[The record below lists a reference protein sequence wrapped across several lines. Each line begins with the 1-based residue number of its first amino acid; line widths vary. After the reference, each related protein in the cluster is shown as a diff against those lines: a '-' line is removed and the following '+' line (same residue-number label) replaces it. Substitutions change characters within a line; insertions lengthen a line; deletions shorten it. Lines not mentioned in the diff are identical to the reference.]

1 MRPSVAVAHLIGRAC
16 GTLWTTR
23 APPGDG
29 VRAIPLPWWR
39 CTPRLLRTLCG
50 RRCGNLKSVRN
61 ERLFAA
67 GSNGRATRDALA
79 SAPLAPVRTGVDRL
93 PACAEDA
100 LCHAAR
106 SIHTPDVLWTAV
118 ADRIRDDLSPM
129 VFGAWFSTT
138 RALALDGD
146 VLEVGVPNEFTR
158 SWIEGHFSE
167 LVRKA
172 ASAADPGV
180 SVRFRVADGE
190 PEVAPVGGGALAERT
205 PAASTRVKRG
215 ARREQPEP
223 LRSKY
228 TFGSFVIGSSN
239 RFAHAAAL
247 AVAEAPGQAYNPLVI
262 YGDTGLGKTHLLQ
275 AIAHYVLMHAPGM
288 RARYVT
294 CEAFTNEFIAAIKD
308 KRMDAFKRRYREE
321 FDVLLIDDIHFLAG
335 KDGIQEEF
343 FHTFNTLHASGRQLV
358 LSSDRAPREI
368 SDLAD
373 RLRSRFEWGLLVD
386 VQPPDI
392 ETRIAILRKRVAA
405 DRVRIDDPELLP
417 AIARRVPT
425 NIRELEGA
433 LTRVLAYASLT
444 GRPASAALVRET
456 LRDLPDADRPVSVAT
471 IKQVVSDA
479 FAIPVTELESA
490 KRSQVVVAPRQ
501 LAMYLCRELTDATLP
516 AIGREFGGRDHTT
529 VLYAVQKISRR
540 LHHDRREYDQVD
552 DLIRRI
558 KRHA

>member
-1 MRPSVAVAHLIGRAC
+1 MPLDPS
-16 GTLWTTR
+16 
-23 APPGDG
+23 
-29 VRAIPLPWWR
+29 
-39 CTPRLLRTLCG
+39 
-50 RRCGNLKSVRN
+50 
-61 ERLFAA
+61 
-67 GSNGRATRDALA
+67 
-79 SAPLAPVRTGVDRL
+79 
-93 PACAEDA
+93 
-100 LCHAAR
+100 
-106 SIHTPDVLWTAV
+106 TPDLLWTAV

-146 VLEVGVPNEFTR
+146 VLQVGVPNEFTR
-158 SWIEGHFSE
+158 TWIEGHFSE

-172 ASAADPGV
+172 ATAADPGV
-180 SVRFRVADGE
+180 SVRFCVTDA
-190 PEVAPVGGGALAERT
+190 
-205 PAASTRVKRG
+205 
-215 ARREQPEP
+215 EQPAVTQP
-223 LRSKY
+223 LEQPAPSAPRPKGRRGRRPEAAEALRPKY

-275 AIAHYVLMHAPGM
+275 AIAQYVLMHAPGM

-308 KRMDAFKRRYREE
+308 KRVDAFKRRYREE
-321 FDVLLIDDIHFLAG
+321 FDVLLIDDIQFLAG
-335 KDGIQEEF
+335 KEGIQEEF

-358 LSSDRAPREI
+358 LTSDRAPREI
-368 SDLAD
+368 SELAD

-392 ETRIAILRKRVAA
+392 ETRIAILHKRVAA
-405 DRVRIDDPELLP
+405 DRVRINDPELLP

-444 GRPASAALVRET
+444 GRPASATLVRET

-471 IKQVVSDA
+471 IKRVVSEA
-479 FAIPVTELESA
+479 FGIPVNELESA

-529 VLYAVQKISRR
+529 VLYAVQKITRR

-558 KRHA
+558 KRQP

>member
-1 MRPSVAVAHLIGRAC
+1 MPVDDSS
-16 GTLWTTR
+16 
-23 APPGDG
+23 
-29 VRAIPLPWWR
+29 
-39 CTPRLLRTLCG
+39 TP
-50 RRCGNLKSVRN
+50 
-61 ERLFAA
+61 
-67 GSNGRATRDALA
+67 AL
-79 SAPLAPVRTGVDRL
+79 
-93 PACAEDA
+93 
-100 LCHAAR
+100 
-106 SIHTPDVLWTAV
+106 LWTAV
-118 ADRIRDDLSPM
+118 ADRIRNDLSPM

-138 RALALDGD
+138 RALALEGD

-158 SWIEGHFSE
+158 AWIEGHFAE
-167 LVRKA
+167 LVRRA
-172 ASAADPGV
+172 ATAADPGV
-180 SVRFRVADGE
+180 SVRFLVADGE
-190 PEVAPVGGGALAERT
+190 PVARMQLEERRERDT
-205 PAASTRVKRG
+205 GKTRPKPGKRG
-215 ARREQPEP
+215 RKTEP
-223 LRSKY
+223 AEALRSKY

-262 YGDTGLGKTHLLQ
+262 YGETGLGKTHLLQ

-288 RARYVT
+288 RARYTT
-294 CEAFTNEFIAAIKD
+294 CEAFTNEFIAAIKGN
-308 KRMDAFKRRYREE
+308 RMDDFKRRYREE
-321 FDVLLIDDIHFLAG
+321 YDVLLIDDIHFLAG

-358 LSSDRAPREI
+358 LTSDRAPREI
-368 SDLAD
+368 PDLAD

-392 ETRIAILRKRVAA
+392 ETRIAILHKRVAA

-444 GRPASAALVRET
+444 GRPASSVLVRET
-456 LRDLPDADRPVSVAT
+456 LRDLPDADTPVSVAT
-471 IKQVVSDA
+471 IKQVVSEA
-479 FAIPVTELESA
+479 FGIPLLELESA
-490 KRSQVVVAPRQ
+490 KRSQAVVAPRQ

-529 VLYAVQKISRR
+529 VLYAVQKISNR

-558 KRHA
+558 KRHG

>member
-1 MRPSVAVAHLIGRAC
+1 MPVDPS
-16 GTLWTTR
+16 
-23 APPGDG
+23 
-29 VRAIPLPWWR
+29 
-39 CTPRLLRTLCG
+39 
-50 RRCGNLKSVRN
+50 
-61 ERLFAA
+61 
-67 GSNGRATRDALA
+67 
-79 SAPLAPVRTGVDRL
+79 
-93 PACAEDA
+93 
-100 LCHAAR
+100 
-106 SIHTPDVLWTAV
+106 TPDLLWTAV

-172 ASAADPGV
+172 ATAADPGV
-180 SVRFRVADGE
+180 SVRFRVTDGE
-190 PEVAPVGGGALAERT
+190 PARATATAPSRARAGDGQAAG
-205 PAASTRVKRG
+205 AASAAG
-215 ARREQPEP
+215 APSQAEP

-308 KRMDAFKRRYREE
+308 KRVDAFKRRYREE

-335 KDGIQEEF
+335 KEGIQEEF

-392 ETRIAILRKRVAA
+392 ETRIAILHKRVAA
-405 DRVRIDDPELLP
+405 DRVRIADPELLP

-471 IKQVVSDA
+471 IKQVVSEA
-479 FAIPVTELESA
+479 FGIPVPELESA

>member
-1 MRPSVAVAHLIGRAC
+1 MPLDPS
-16 GTLWTTR
+16 
-23 APPGDG
+23 P
-29 VRAIPLPWWR
+29 
-39 CTPRLLRTLCG
+39 
-50 RRCGNLKSVRN
+50 
-61 ERLFAA
+61 
-67 GSNGRATRDALA
+67 
-79 SAPLAPVRTGVDRL
+79 
-93 PACAEDA
+93 
-100 LCHAAR
+100 
-106 SIHTPDVLWTAV
+106 PDVLWTAV

-172 ASAADPGV
+172 ASAADPAV
-180 SVRFRVADGE
+180 SVRFCVTEDEVTPVSAGE
-190 PEVAPVGGGALAERT
+190 PEQAPANGDK
-205 PAASTRVKRG
+205 PKRG
-215 ARREQPEP
+215 KRARRAGQAEP

-275 AIAHYVLMHAPGM
+275 AIGHYVLMHAPGM

-294 CEAFTNEFIAAIKD
+294 CEAFTNEFIAAIKARRVD
-308 KRMDAFKRRYREE
+308 DFKRRYREE
-321 FDVLLIDDIHFLAG
+321 FDLLLIDDIHFLAG

-392 ETRIAILRKRVAA
+392 ETRIAILHKRVAA
-405 DRVRIDDPELLP
+405 DRVRIADPELLP

-444 GRPASAALVRET
+444 GRPANAALVRET

-471 IKQVVSDA
+471 IKAVVSEA
-479 FAIPVTELESA
+479 FAIPVAELESA

>member
-1 MRPSVAVAHLIGRAC
+1 M
-16 GTLWTTR
+16 
-23 APPGDG
+23 
-29 VRAIPLPWWR
+29 
-39 CTPRLLRTLCG
+39 
-50 RRCGNLKSVRN
+50 
-61 ERLFAA
+61 
-67 GSNGRATRDALA
+67 
-79 SAPLAPVRTGVDRL
+79 PVDDSS
-93 PACAEDA
+93 P
-100 LCHAAR
+100 
-106 SIHTPDVLWTAV
+106 PDVLWTAV

-138 RALALDGD
+138 RALALEGD

-158 SWIEGHFSE
+158 AWIEGHFAE
-167 LVRKA
+167 LVHRA
-172 ASAADPGV
+172 ANAADPGV

-190 PEVAPVGGGALAERT
+190 PVPGAGPPGRRDTERGAAPQSRQGKRKRQAEVA
-205 PAASTRVKRG
+205 
-215 ARREQPEP
+215 EP

-275 AIAHYVLMHAPGM
+275 AIAHYVMMHTPGM

-308 KRMDAFKRRYREE
+308 KSMDAFKRRYREQY
-321 FDVLLIDDIHFLAG
+321 DVLLIDDIHFLAG

-358 LSSDRAPREI
+358 LTSDRAPREI
-368 SDLAD
+368 PELAD

-392 ETRIAILRKRVAA
+392 ETRIAILHKRVAA

-456 LRDLPDADRPVSVAT
+456 LRDLPDADTPVSVAT
-471 IKQVVSDA
+471 IKKVVSEV
-479 FAIPVTELESA
+479 FGIPVPELESA
-490 KRSQVVVAPRQ
+490 KRSQAIVAPRQ

-529 VLYAVQKISRR
+529 VLYAVQKITRR

-558 KRHA
+558 KRHG

>member
-1 MRPSVAVAHLIGRAC
+1 MPLDPS
-16 GTLWTTR
+16 
-23 APPGDG
+23 
-29 VRAIPLPWWR
+29 
-39 CTPRLLRTLCG
+39 
-50 RRCGNLKSVRN
+50 
-61 ERLFAA
+61 
-67 GSNGRATRDALA
+67 
-79 SAPLAPVRTGVDRL
+79 
-93 PACAEDA
+93 
-100 LCHAAR
+100 
-106 SIHTPDVLWTAV
+106 TPDVLWTAV

-138 RALALDGD
+138 RALTLDGD

-172 ASAADPGV
+172 ARSPGRLGALPRRDGEADRCACRGRRRRRAHGCAAD
-180 SVRFRVADGE
+180 
-190 PEVAPVGGGALAERT
+190 ERQ
-205 PAASTRVKRG
+205 G
-215 ARREQPEP
+215 ARAGAAEP

-228 TFGSFVIGSSN
+228 TFGSFVIGSSTAS
-239 RFAHAAAL
+239 RTPQPWPSQKLPA
-247 AVAEAPGQAYNPLVI
+247 
-262 YGDTGLGKTHLLQ
+262 GLQPARHLRR
-275 AIAHYVLMHAPGM
+275 H
-288 RARYVT
+288 RARKD
-294 CEAFTNEFIAAIKD
+294 APAAGDRALRADARAGHAGALRHLRGLHERVHRRDQD

>member
-1 MRPSVAVAHLIGRAC
+1 MPVDDSS
-16 GTLWTTR
+16 
-23 APPGDG
+23 
-29 VRAIPLPWWR
+29 
-39 CTPRLLRTLCG
+39 TP
-50 RRCGNLKSVRN
+50 
-61 ERLFAA
+61 
-67 GSNGRATRDALA
+67 AL
-79 SAPLAPVRTGVDRL
+79 
-93 PACAEDA
+93 
-100 LCHAAR
+100 
-106 SIHTPDVLWTAV
+106 LWTAV
-118 ADRIRDDLSPM
+118 ADRIRNDLSPM

-138 RALALDGD
+138 RALAIEGD

-158 SWIEGHFSE
+158 AWIEGHFAD
-167 LVRKA
+167 LVRRA
-172 ASAADPGV
+172 ATAADPGV
-180 SVRFRVADGE
+180 SVRFLVADGE
-190 PEVAPVGGGALAERT
+190 PVAYAGVAHEPVPGPAKAGAKSRKHT
-205 PAASTRVKRG
+205 RKAAT
-215 ARREQPEP
+215 PEP

-262 YGDTGLGKTHLLQ
+262 YGETGLGKTHLLQ

-288 RARYVT
+288 RARYTT
-294 CEAFTNEFIAAIKD
+294 CEAFTNEFIAAIKGN
-308 KRMDAFKRRYREE
+308 RMDDFKRRYREE
-321 FDVLLIDDIHFLAG
+321 YDVLLIDDIHFLAG

-358 LSSDRAPREI
+358 LTSDRAPREI
-368 SDLAD
+368 PDLAD

-392 ETRIAILRKRVAA
+392 ETRIAILHKRVAA
-405 DRVRIDDPELLP
+405 DRVRLEDPELLP

-456 LRDLPDADRPVSVAT
+456 LRDLPDADTPVSVGT
-471 IKQVVSDA
+471 IKQVVSEV
-479 FAIPVTELESA
+479 FGIPVLELESA
-490 KRSQVVVAPRQ
+490 KRSQAVVAPRQ

>member
-1 MRPSVAVAHLIGRAC
+1 MPVDDSS
-16 GTLWTTR
+16 
-23 APPGDG
+23 PP
-29 VRAIPLPWWR
+29 
-39 CTPRLLRTLCG
+39 
-50 RRCGNLKSVRN
+50 
-61 ERLFAA
+61 
-67 GSNGRATRDALA
+67 DA
-79 SAPLAPVRTGVDRL
+79 
-93 PACAEDA
+93 
-100 LCHAAR
+100 
-106 SIHTPDVLWTAV
+106 LWTAV

-138 RALALDGD
+138 RAIALEGD

-158 SWIEGHFSE
+158 AWIEGHFAE

-172 ASAADPGV
+172 ATAADPGV
-180 SVRFRVADGE
+180 SVRFLVADGATEAGSESSDEPAAERVADRKPKSGK
-190 PEVAPVGGGALAERT
+190 RRRKT
-205 PAASTRVKRG
+205 DPA
-215 ARREQPEP
+215 EP

-288 RARYVT
+288 TARYVT

-308 KRMDAFKRRYREE
+308 KSMDAFKRRYREE

-358 LSSDRAPREI
+358 MTSDRAPREI
-368 SDLAD
+368 PELAD

-392 ETRIAILRKRVAA
+392 ETRIAILHKRVAA

-456 LRDLPDADRPVSVAT
+456 LRDLPDADTPVSVAT
-471 IKQVVSDA
+471 IKQVVSEA
-479 FAIPVTELESA
+479 FGIPVPELESA
-490 KRSQVVVAPRQ
+490 KRSQAIVAPRQ

-552 DLIRRI
+552 DLIRKI
-558 KRHA
+558 KRHG

>member
-1 MRPSVAVAHLIGRAC
+1 MPVDPSH
-16 GTLWTTR
+16 
-23 APPGDG
+23 
-29 VRAIPLPWWR
+29 
-39 CTPRLLRTLCG
+39 
-50 RRCGNLKSVRN
+50 
-61 ERLFAA
+61 
-67 GSNGRATRDALA
+67 
-79 SAPLAPVRTGVDRL
+79 
-93 PACAEDA
+93 
-100 LCHAAR
+100 
-106 SIHTPDVLWTAV
+106 PDVLWTAV
-118 ADRIRDDLSPM
+118 ADRIRDGLSPM

-158 SWIEGHFSE
+158 SWIEGHFAE
-167 LVRKA
+167 LVRTA
-172 ASAADPGV
+172 ANEADPGV
-180 SVRFRVADGE
+180 SVRFLVSEGD
-190 PEVAPVGGGALAERT
+190 EVG
-205 PAASTRVKRG
+205 TR
-215 ARREQPEP
+215 PEP
-223 LRSKY
+223 QVERERAPARAKASKRTRRAEAAESLRSKY

-294 CEAFTNEFIAAIKD
+294 CEAFTNEFIAGIKE
-308 KRMDAFKRRYREE
+308 KRLDAFKRRYRED
-321 FDVLLIDDIHFLAG
+321 FDVLLIDDVHFLAG
-335 KDGIQEEF
+335 KEGIQEEF

-358 LSSDRAPREI
+358 LTSDRAPREI
-368 SDLAD
+368 PELAD

-392 ETRIAILRKRVAA
+392 ETRIAILHKRVAA

-456 LRDLPDADRPVSVAT
+456 LRDLPDSDTPVSVAT
-471 IKQVVSDA
+471 IKQVVSEA
-479 FAIPVTELESA
+479 FGIPVPELESP
-490 KRSQVVVAPRQ
+490 KRSQAIVAPRQ

-552 DLIRRI
+552 DLIRKI
-558 KRHA
+558 KRHG

>member
-1 MRPSVAVAHLIGRAC
+1 M
-16 GTLWTTR
+16 
-23 APPGDG
+23 
-29 VRAIPLPWWR
+29 PLDP
-39 CTPRLLRTLCG
+39 TP
-50 RRCGNLKSVRN
+50 
-61 ERLFAA
+61 
-67 GSNGRATRDALA
+67 
-79 SAPLAPVRTGVDRL
+79 
-93 PACAEDA
+93 
-100 LCHAAR
+100 
-106 SIHTPDVLWTAV
+106 PDVLWTAV

-158 SWIEGHFSE
+158 TWIEGHFSE

-180 SVRFRVADGE
+180 SVRFCVTDDEPAEAHDGNGVVPAE
-190 PEVAPVGGGALAERT
+190 PETAKPARGGKRASR
-205 PAASTRVKRG
+205 AAQ
-215 ARREQPEP
+215 AEP

-288 RARYVT
+288 RARYTT
-294 CEAFTNEFIAAIKD
+294 CEAFTNEFIAAIKGN
-308 KRMDAFKRRYREE
+308 RMDDFKRRYREE
-321 FDVLLIDDIHFLAG
+321 YDVLLIDDIHFLAG

-358 LSSDRAPREI
+358 LTSDRAPREI
-368 SDLAD
+368 PDLAD

-392 ETRIAILRKRVAA
+392 ETRIAILHKRVAA

-456 LRDLPDADRPVSVAT
+456 LRDLPDADTPVSVAT
-471 IKQVVSDA
+471 IKQVVSEA
-479 FAIPVTELESA
+479 FGIPVLELESA
-490 KRSQVVVAPRQ
+490 KRSQAVVAPRQ

-529 VLYAVQKISRR
+529 VLYAVQKISNR

>member
-1 MRPSVAVAHLIGRAC
+1 MPLDPS
-16 GTLWTTR
+16 
-23 APPGDG
+23 
-29 VRAIPLPWWR
+29 
-39 CTPRLLRTLCG
+39 
-50 RRCGNLKSVRN
+50 
-61 ERLFAA
+61 
-67 GSNGRATRDALA
+67 
-79 SAPLAPVRTGVDRL
+79 
-93 PACAEDA
+93 
-100 LCHAAR
+100 
-106 SIHTPDVLWTAV
+106 TPDLLWTAV

-138 RALALDGD
+138 RALALEGD

-158 SWIEGHFSE
+158 TWIEGHFSE
-167 LVRKA
+167 LVRQA
-172 ASAADPGV
+172 ASAGDPAV
-180 SVRFRVADGE
+180 SVRFRVTDGE
-190 PEVAPVGGGALAERT
+190 PVLERVAVEAERA
-205 PAASTRVKRG
+205 PEPPRA
-215 ARREQPEP
+215 ARRGRRAEPAEP

-262 YGDTGLGKTHLLQ
+262 YGETGLGKTHLLQ

-308 KRMDAFKRRYREE
+308 KRVDAFKRRYREE
-321 FDVLLIDDIHFLAG
+321 FDVLLIDDIQFLAG
-335 KDGIQEEF
+335 KEGIQEEF

-392 ETRIAILRKRVAA
+392 ETRIAILHKRVAA
-405 DRVRIDDPELLP
+405 DRVRIADPELLP

-471 IKQVVSDA
+471 IKQVVSEA
-479 FAIPVTELESA
+479 FGIPVTELESA

-529 VLYAVQKISRR
+529 VLYAVQKITRR

>member
-1 MRPSVAVAHLIGRAC
+1 M
-16 GTLWTTR
+16 
-23 APPGDG
+23 
-29 VRAIPLPWWR
+29 
-39 CTPRLLRTLCG
+39 
-50 RRCGNLKSVRN
+50 
-61 ERLFAA
+61 
-67 GSNGRATRDALA
+67 
-79 SAPLAPVRTGVDRL
+79 PVD
-93 PACAEDA
+93 D
-100 LCHAAR
+100 
-106 SIHTPDVLWTAV
+106 SSTPDLLWTAV
-118 ADRIRDDLSPM
+118 SDRIRDDLSPM

-138 RALALDGD
+138 RALALAGD

-158 SWIEGHFSE
+158 AWIEGHFAD
-167 LVRKA
+167 LVRRA
-172 ASAADPGV
+172 ATAADPGV
-180 SVRFRVADGE
+180 SVRFRVTDGE
-190 PEVAPVGGGALAERT
+190 PAAAPAPEPAPVKARHGR
-205 PAASTRVKRG
+205 RG
-215 ARREQPEP
+215 RRPEHIEP

-308 KRMDAFKRRYREE
+308 KSMDAFKRRYREE

-358 LSSDRAPREI
+358 LTSDRAPREI
-368 SDLAD
+368 PELAD

-392 ETRIAILRKRVAA
+392 ETRIAILHKRVAA
-405 DRVRIDDPELLP
+405 DRVRIDDQELLP

-456 LRDLPDADRPVSVAT
+456 LRDLPDADSPVSVAT
-471 IKQVVSDA
+471 IKQVVSEA
-479 FAIPVTELESA
+479 FGIPIAELESS
-490 KRSQVVVAPRQ
+490 KRSQAIVAPRQ

>member
-1 MRPSVAVAHLIGRAC
+1 M
-16 GTLWTTR
+16 
-23 APPGDG
+23 
-29 VRAIPLPWWR
+29 
-39 CTPRLLRTLCG
+39 
-50 RRCGNLKSVRN
+50 
-61 ERLFAA
+61 
-67 GSNGRATRDALA
+67 
-79 SAPLAPVRTGVDRL
+79 
-93 PACAEDA
+93 PAEP
-100 LCHAAR
+100 
-106 SIHTPDVLWTAV
+106 HTPDVLWTAV
-118 ADRIRDDLSPM
+118 ADRIRGDLSPM

-138 RALALDGD
+138 RALALDGG

-158 SWIEGHFSE
+158 SWIEGHFAE
-167 LVRKA
+167 LVSRA
-172 ASAADPGV
+172 ATAADPAV

-190 PEVAPVGGGALAERT
+190 PGAGADVQIQPEGGEGTKPKASRRGRRAE
-205 PAASTRVKRG
+205 PA
-215 ARREQPEP
+215 EP

-308 KRMDAFKRRYREE
+308 KRVDAFKRRYREE
-321 FDVLLIDDIHFLAG
+321 FDVLLIDDVHFLAG
-335 KDGIQEEF
+335 KEGIQEEF

-358 LSSDRAPREI
+358 LSSDRAPRDI

-392 ETRIAILRKRVAA
+392 ETRIAILHKRVAA
-405 DRVRIDDPELLP
+405 DRVRIEDPELLP

-456 LRDLPDADRPVSVAT
+456 LRDLPDADTPVSVAT
-471 IKQVVSDA
+471 IKQVVSEA
-479 FAIPVTELESA
+479 FGIPVLELESP
-490 KRSQVVVAPRQ
+490 KRSQAIVAPRQ

-529 VLYAVQKISRR
+529 VLYAVQKITRR

-558 KRHA
+558 KRHG